1 MFDQENGEREG
12 EEGGASTNV
21 RYVSPFPHFHDG
33 VLRFVERT
41 VFFLPL
47 LFGIYIYC
55 RTVLDRFYKYS
66 KISASLPRIY
76 DANVARIPIFSS
88 VPFRFVSNGIN
99 GRK

>member
-21 RYVSPFPHFHDG
+21 RYVSPFPYVHDG

-41 VFFLPL
+41 IFFL
-47 LFGIYIYC
+47 LFGIYIYG